1 MERPTPATES
11 APDEQV
17 AELAQ
22 VVRRVV
28 RARVRDHHLAEDLV
42 QETLARVYA
51 HQPPLEPE
59 SARPYAIVVAK
70 NLVTSTRRAD
80 GRRVGNAHRLVDLR
94 TVEQPEDA
102 VVRSDERTSMNRA
115 MAKLNDR
122 DREVLISHEVHDVS
136 TREIADDDGTTPGAI
151 AVRLAAARA
160 KLRVE
165 YVLSLRRELPLEP
178 RCRSVLVALSAG
190 DRRRQAAL
198 DADGHLRTCDRCS
211 RLSEPLRE
219 RRRASAVL
227 LPLLAVRDLLG
238 RTGSAIRRNPGPS
251 AAGAAAVAVAAAVLA
266 AQVGGGG
273 DPGAATPVA
282 QGRPPAATAAPPP
295 PPPASTGPVSGPV
308 TVDGTALGRLAPPDL
323 AALVGRPVTV
333 QDATVS
339 SVPADEGFW
348 IDDGAG
354 GRFWVQLTGA
364 GESPVAMEP
373 GTPVSFTGVLTST
386 PADFSTAVGLDA
398 AEGAPDLEAR
408 TVHIEVAAVAV
419 PAG

>member
-1 MERPTPATES
+1 VERPTPTTTS

-17 AELAQ
+17 AELAR

-51 HQPPLEPE
+51 HQPALEPE
-59 SARPYAIVVAK
+59 EARPFAIVVAK

-80 GRRVGNAHRLVDLR
+80 GRRAGNAHRLVDLR
-94 TVEQPEDA
+94 TVEPPEDA
-102 VVRSDERTSMNRA
+102 VVRRDERTSMSRA
-115 MAKLNDR
+115 MANLNDR
-122 DREVLISHEVHDVS
+122 DREVLLSHEVHDVS
-136 TREIADDDGTTPGAI
+136 TRDIAEGDGTTPGAI

-165 YVLSLRRELPLEP
+165 YVLSLRREPPLEP

-198 DADGHLRTCDRCS
+198 DADGHLRTCGRCS

-273 DPGAATPVA
+273 DTGPEAPAA

-295 PPPASTGPVSGPV
+295 PAGTEPVGGPV

-323 AALVGRPVTV
+323 AALVGSPVTV

-354 GRFWVQLTGA
+354 GRFWVQLTGT
-364 GESPVAMEP
+364 GESPVAIEP

-386 PADFSTAVGLDA
+386 PADFSSAVGLDA
-398 AEGAPDLEAR
+398 AEGSSDLDAR
-408 TVHIEVAAVAV
+408 AVHIEVAAVDV
-419 PAG
+419 PPR

>member
-80 GRRVGNAHRLVDLR
+80 GRRAGNAHRLVDLR
-94 TVEQPEDA
+94 TVEPPEDA
-102 VVRSDERTSMNRA
+102 VVRRDERTSMNRA
-115 MAKLNDR
+115 MANLNDR

-136 TREIADDDGTTPGAI
+136 TREIADGDGTTPGAI

-165 YVLSLRRELPLEP
+165 YVLSLRREPPLEP

-238 RTGSAIRRNPGPS
+238 RAGSAIRRNPGKS

-273 DPGAATPVA
+273 DTGPQAPVA
-282 QGRPPAATAAPPP
+282 QRRPPAATA
-295 PPPASTGPVSGPV
+295 PPPAPVPTGGPV

-333 QDATVS
+333 QEATVS

-364 GESPVAMEP
+364 GESPVAIAP
-373 GTPVSFTGVLTST
+373 GTPVSFAGVLVST

-398 AEGAPDLEAR
+398 AEGSSDLEAR

-419 PAG
+419 PAR

>member
-1 MERPTPATES
+1 MERPTPTTVR
-11 APDEQV
+11 APDEEV
-17 AELAQ
+17 AELAR

-28 RARVRDHHLAEDLV
+28 RARVSDHHLAEDLV

-51 HQPPLEPE
+51 HQPPLEAE
-59 SARPYAIVVAK
+59 AARPYAIVVAK
-70 NLVTSTRRAD
+70 NLVATTRRAD
-80 GRRVGNAHRLVDLR
+80 GRRAGNAHRLVDLR
-94 TVEQPEDA
+94 TVEPPEDA
-102 VVRSDERTSMNRA
+102 VVRGDERTSMTRA
-115 MAKLNDR
+115 MANLNDR

-136 TREIADDDGTTPGAI
+136 TRDIADGDGTTPGAI

-165 YVLSLRRELPLEP
+165 YVLSLRREPPLEP

-190 DRRRQAAL
+190 DRRRQTAL

-211 RLSEPLRE
+211 GLSEPLRE

-238 RTGSAIRRNPGPS
+238 RTGSAIRRNPGPT

-266 AQVGGGG
+266 AQAGGGG
-273 DPGAATPVA
+273 DTGPDAPVA
-282 QGRPPAATAAPPP
+282 QGRPPAATAAPP
-295 PPPASTGPVSGPV
+295 APVPVPGPV

-348 IDDGAG
+348 IDDDAG
-354 GRFWVQLTGA
+354 GRFWVQLTGT
-364 GESPVAMEP
+364 GESPVAVAP
-373 GTPVSFTGVLTST
+373 GTSVSFDGVLVST

-398 AEGAPDLEAR
+398 DEGSSDLAAR
-408 TVHIEVAAVAV
+408 TVHIEVPAVAV
-419 PAG
+419 PAP